1 MSDSRISLNLFD
13 LQHGWSDYHT
23 VDEVVFENRVEWYW
37 GDIEVSAV
45 QVMLAE
51 SIISPA
57 FAKVTVWFRGVGT
70 THYVADAP
78 SLAAY
83 ITKVLP
89 GVKAL
94 AHQEYLVIE

>member
-1 MSDSRISLNLFD
+1 MPALNLYD
-13 LQHGWSDYHT
+13 LQHGWSVYPCDEG
-23 VDEVVFENRVEWYW
+23 EVVFESRVEWYW

-45 QVMLAE
+45 QVILAE
-51 SIISPA
+51 SLISPA
-57 FAKVTVWFRGVGT
+57 FAKVTVWFRGCGV

-83 ITKVLP
+83 IAKVLP

>member
-1 MSDSRISLNLFD
+1 MNLYD
-13 LQHGWSDYHT
+13 LQHGWSTSAYSD
-23 VDEVVFENRVEWYW
+23 DIAFESRVEWYW

-45 QVMLAE
+45 QVILAE
-51 SIISPA
+51 SLISPA
-57 FAKVTVWFRGVGT
+57 FAKVTVWFRGCGV

-83 ITKVLP
+83 VAQVLP